1 MPSQR
6 TAMHDAARSIDIR
19 TALPA
24 TRQKPR
30 TIQKGHQTKQRR
42 PFRLY
47 TERQNEARESP
58 LDSNRETAH
67 SNGQN
72 RRRISFGK
80 KRQLKQYNSKAS
92 DNRFSMASTTLS
104 TDSVYEGNKRPA
116 KSGRVC
122 TKMARKSIQGYF
134 AMYPRIN
141 GQVSNITLQSILA
154 SFFRPDRYIRQ
165 GKPDETL
172 DQTQPKRKRAKFYRT
187 AKAATRHSSS
197 KSLSSLKQSCHPHN
211 LHAQNQ
217 TTKRKAAFTNESCLY
232 HYSRYSKWGNSLAIL
247 SQLVDVLSQT

>member
-6 TAMHDAARSIDIR
+6 TATHDAARSIDIS

-24 TRQKPR
+24 TRQIPG
-30 TIQKGHQTKQRR
+30 TIQEGYQRGNS
-42 PFRLY
+42 
-47 TERQNEARESP
+47 TE
-58 LDSNRETAH
+58 
-67 SNGQN
+67 
-72 RRRISFGK
+72 
-80 KRQLKQYNSKAS
+80 
-92 DNRFSMASTTLS
+92 
-104 TDSVYEGNKRPA
+104 
-116 KSGRVC
+116 
-122 TKMARKSIQGYF
+122 MARKSIQGYF

-197 KSLSSLKQSCHPHN
+197 KFLSSLKQSCHPHN

-217 TTKRKAAFTNESCLY
+217 TAKRKAAFTNESCLY

>member
-1 MPSQR
+1 M
-6 TAMHDAARSIDIR
+6 T
-19 TALPA
+19 
-24 TRQKPR
+24 
-30 TIQKGHQTKQRR
+30 
-42 PFRLY
+42 
-47 TERQNEARESP
+47 
-58 LDSNRETAH
+58 
-67 SNGQN
+67 
-72 RRRISFGK
+72 
-80 KRQLKQYNSKAS
+80 
-92 DNRFSMASTTLS
+92 STTLS
-104 TDSVYEGNKRPA
+104 TDSVYEENKHPA

-134 AMYPRIN
+134 TMYPRIN

-154 SFFRPDRYIRQ
+154 SFFRPASYIRQ

-197 KSLSSLKQSCHPHN
+197 KSLSSLKQPCHPHN
-211 LHAQNQ
+211 FHARNQ

>member
-1 MPSQR
+1 M
-6 TAMHDAARSIDIR
+6 T
-19 TALPA
+19 
-24 TRQKPR
+24 
-30 TIQKGHQTKQRR
+30 
-42 PFRLY
+42 
-47 TERQNEARESP
+47 
-58 LDSNRETAH
+58 
-67 SNGQN
+67 
-72 RRRISFGK
+72 
-80 KRQLKQYNSKAS
+80 
-92 DNRFSMASTTLS
+92 STTLS
-104 TDSVYEGNKRPA
+104 ADSVYEENKRPA
-116 KSGRVC
+116 KSGRDS
-122 TKMARKSIQGYF
+122 TGMARKSIQGYF

-154 SFFRPDRYIRQ
+154 SFFRPARYIRQ

-211 LHAQNQ
+211 LHARNQ
-217 TTKRKAAFTNESCLY
+217 TAKRKAAFTNESCLY

>member
-1 MPSQR
+1 M
-6 TAMHDAARSIDIR
+6 T
-19 TALPA
+19 
-24 TRQKPR
+24 
-30 TIQKGHQTKQRR
+30 
-42 PFRLY
+42 
-47 TERQNEARESP
+47 
-58 LDSNRETAH
+58 
-67 SNGQN
+67 
-72 RRRISFGK
+72 
-80 KRQLKQYNSKAS
+80 
-92 DNRFSMASTTLS
+92 STTLS

-122 TKMARKSIQGYF
+122 TKIARKSIQGYF

-154 SFFRPDRYIRQ
+154 SFFRPARDIRQ

-172 DQTQPKRKRAKFYRT
+172 DQTQSKRKRAKFYRT

-217 TTKRKAAFTNESCLY
+217 TAKRKAAFTNESCLY